1 MSDFGIRVINATRNN
16 PHIEY
21 NFSLNPK
28 NLKEYEEL
36 LLNLK
41 KLEGK
46 FSFNKKD
53 LYMYHFVKDLLSK
66 NSFFTN
72 TKRYFE
78 FKNKIPLRFTPKI
91 YQYWLQD
98 FDQKLH
104 VDITKNMKRFIESKR
119 YLTLNQNIDTFYK

>member
-1 MSDFGIRVINATRNN
+1 MSTSILICSSYL
-16 PHIEY
+16 P
-21 NFSLNPK
+21 SLIITD
-28 NLKEYEEL
+28 LI
-36 LLNLK
+36 
-41 KLEGK
+41 
-46 FSFNKKD
+46 FKD
-53 LYMYHFVKDLLSK
+53 
-66 NSFFTN
+66 